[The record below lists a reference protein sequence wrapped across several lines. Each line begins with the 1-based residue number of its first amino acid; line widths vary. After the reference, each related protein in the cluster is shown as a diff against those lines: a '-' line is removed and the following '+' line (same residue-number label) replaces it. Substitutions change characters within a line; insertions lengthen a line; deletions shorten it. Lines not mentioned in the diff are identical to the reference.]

1 MVDRVNGRVALG
13 SLEAVSVAVKAVA
26 RAAVRVE
33 AKVAGRGVARLV
45 VRVLG
50 VGRQLQVGGLSG
62 AGIGTGASAGN
73 GAVFAITWL
82 NWLLFTGSQ
91 ENATL
96 CIGAT
101 N

>member
-1 MVDRVNGRVALG
+1 MVVDRVNGRVALG

-50 VGRQLQVGGLSG
+50 VGRQLQAGGLSG
-62 AGIGTGASAGN
+62 VGIGTGASAGN
-73 GAVFAITWL
+73 GTVICYYLA
-82 NWLLFTGSQ
+82 
-91 ENATL
+91 
-96 CIGAT
+96 
-101 N
+101 